1 MLAILGRPFMA
12 FALFLTAAILARLI
26 LRSLPAGPLRTFL
39 SFRMHVIPQNEAERR
54 DWLPVVLL
62 LGFGIIFLIC
72 IWFADPLPHH

>member
-26 LRSLPAGPLRTFL
+26 LRSIPAGPVRTFL
-39 SFRMHVIPQNEAERR
+39 SRRMHVIPQTETERR
-54 DWLPVVLL
+54 DWLPVWLL
-62 LGFGIIFLIC
+62 LGFAVVFFIC